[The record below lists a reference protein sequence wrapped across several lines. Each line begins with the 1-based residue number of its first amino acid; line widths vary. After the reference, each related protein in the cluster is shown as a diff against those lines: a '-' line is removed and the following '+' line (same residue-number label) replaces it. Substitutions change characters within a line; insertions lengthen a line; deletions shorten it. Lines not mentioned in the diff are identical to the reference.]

1 MKQNDKS
8 KEENDIIKCEYNLY
22 YLLNNFI
29 QLEKSLFDE
38 NEIKSAEKI
47 LNELHFSLSK
57 LEIDDEY
64 LSKISVEYLLE
75 YLRRFPEDSREN
87 NFEKI
92 CNELE
97 NDLNK
102 LIKEIDFEIL
112 SNIFG
117 NLKCNKRFQRNDKQY
132 LEILDEYELNNNEK

>member
-1 MKQNDKS
+1 M
-8 KEENDIIKCEYNLY
+8 
-22 YLLNNFI
+22 
-29 QLEKSLFDE
+29 
-38 NEIKSAEKI
+38 
-47 LNELHFSLSK
+47 
-57 LEIDDEY
+57 
-64 LSKISVEYLLE
+64 
-75 YLRRFPEDSREN
+75 RRFPEDSREN

-92 CNELE
+92 RNELE

-132 LEILDEYELNNNEK
+132 LEIMDEYELNNKVMKIVKEYLFLLILNFIMKMLIDISLI